1 MTFNLL
7 TLIILAIWITI
18 LIIYIKIPLSKFAEE
33 RIKHSGFAFLL
44 SFAVLS
50 FVYIE
55 PFFHHSFLFV
65 FASIFIVSSFTF
77 GLIFVLDSPWE
88 TKALIPFSIIFD
100 LFLISL
106 VLFYLPTHPTIL
118 ILLSIWEI
126 IFGIY
131 MFGIAPFLK
140 SIDFRKKFGI
150 LLFMIGISI
159 TTFGYLSPL
168 IHEIKNEYISTGFTF
183 IAWNLSLNRGLVFL
197 TIFHDL
203 VFFIMSWIAISTFS
217 LLSFLPD
224 AKDPEYEQLRNI
236 TIAVLTFTFNS
247 FLISFNIFWIRSI
260 LGIYIIVAILIAVDF
275 IIIWLIIRK
284 RAK

>member
-1 MTFNLL
+1 MVNLF
-7 TLIILAIWITI
+7 TIILLAIWIAVFI
-18 LIIYIKIPLSKFAEE
+18 VYIKIPQDKFIEE

-44 SFAVLS
+44 SFAVIS
-50 FVYIE
+50 FVFIE
-55 PFFHHSFLFV
+55 PFFHQTFLFI
-65 FASIFIVSSFTF
+65 FAAIFIVSTFTF

-88 TKALIPFSIIFD
+88 TKALIPFTINFD

-118 ILLSIWEI
+118 ILLIIWEI

-131 MFGIAPFLK
+131 MFGITPFLK
-140 SIDFRKKFGI
+140 SINFRKKFGI

-168 IHEIKNEYISTGFTF
+168 IHEIKNEFISTGLTF
-183 IAWNLSLNRGLVFL
+183 IAWNLSLNRGLEFL
-197 TIFHDL
+197 TIFNDL

-224 AKDPEYEQLRNI
+224 ANDPEYEQLRNI
-236 TIAVLTFTFNS
+236 TIIILTFTFNS
-247 FLISFNIFWIRSI
+247 FLISINISWIRSI
-260 LGIYIIVAILIAVDF
+260 IGMYIIIVILIMVD
-275 IIIWLIIRK
+275 ILIIWLIIRK
-284 RAK
+284 RTK

>member
-1 MTFNLL
+1 MVNIFT
-7 TLIILAIWITI
+7 IILLAIWVAVF
-18 LIIYIKIPLSKFAEE
+18 IIYIKIPKDKFIEE

-44 SFAVLS
+44 SFTVLS

-55 PFFHHSFLFV
+55 PFFHHSFLYV
-65 FASIFIVSSFTF
+65 FAAIFIISTFTF

-88 TKALIPFSIIFD
+88 TKALIPFTINFD

-106 VLFYLPTHPTIL
+106 VLFYLPAHPTIL
-118 ILLSIWEI
+118 ILLIIWEI

-140 SIDFRKKFGI
+140 SINFRKKFGI

-168 IHEIKNEYISTGFTF
+168 IHEIKNEFISTGLTF
-183 IAWNLSLNRGLVFL
+183 ISWNLSFNSGLVFL
-197 TIFHDL
+197 TIFNDL

-236 TIAVLTFTFNS
+236 TIAVLTFTLNS
-247 FLISFNIFWIRSI
+247 FLISFDIFWIRSI
-260 LGIYIIVAILIAVDF
+260 LGMYTIVAILIVVDF